1 MLGLLIVSDWHS
13 VGPKYGRGFATK
25 GVGGYQNMIRNYFL
39 TAWRNL
45 KKNKLN
51 AIVNILGLTVAF
63 SCCILLF
70 LTVYREF
77 SYDDFQQN
85 KAHLYKVYGV
95 TYDPGG
101 DQKGDDMSYPMGPAI
116 KAEVP
121 GVAKVSSIM
130 NGGAGIRYRGKEIDK
145 GISLVDNDFFSMFS
159 FPVLSGDKVAPL
171 GDPGKVVINESM
183 ATALFGKEFPVGKI
197 VGVKITG
204 EWKDLM
210 VSAVIADV
218 PSNSSIRYSILARI
232 ELNSSY
238 PELKNDWDAQNHP
251 VYVQAAS
258 GVTQQQLEKSM
269 RQLVKRHHLVN
280 DEKLKSEGYRHD
292 ANGDFLTY
300 KFLPFDALH
309 YDTELGTGNTISKS
323 YLYILVIIAIVVMAI
338 ACFNFIN
345 LNVARAFTRAREVGI
360 RKTIGAGKKQIFSQ
374 LWTESLLLC
383 LIAIIMAVLITLT
396 VLQPFNTLF
405 TEKLELNALL
415 QPSVLI
421 ITLTGVLLVS
431 FLAGGY
437 PAWLVSRFQVV
448 EILKGKVSVNR
459 ASWLRN
465 GLITLQFVM
474 ASLLICGTIVIYG
487 QFEHLR
493 TASLGYDQESII
505 SIPVRRAEN
514 TPRYLTEL
522 RAKLAS
528 QPQVISMSGSSVNVG
543 IGEDG
548 SQSQHSIG
556 FDWQGK
562 SIMTDVITVDYDF
575 LKTMGIK
582 PVAGRDFSPAYPSD
596 TSASTNTVVV
606 TESMARQFGV
616 KDAVGLSFY
625 SDSARPKWNIIGVI
639 PDIRFSS
646 MRVGQNPLSLRIR
659 KGQSLDYILVKVRT
673 DNPLRAMDLVSAT
686 YKAIEPD
693 SEVKPSYLTENT
705 RRWYDR
711 EQRLSSIFC
720 SAAVIAVLLSCLG
733 LFAIVSLVMEQRR
746 KEIGVRKVLGASLS
760 QIAGLLSKDFVKLVI
775 LAFLLATPIA
785 WYSLSKWLENF
796 TYHISI
802 GWWIFPAAGVVTLV
816 IAMVTIS
823 FQTIR
828 AALTNPV
835 ENLRSE

>member
-1 MLGLLIVSDWHS
+1 M
-13 VGPKYGRGFATK
+13 VGPLLRKVSEETTK
-25 GVGGYQNMIRNYFL
+25 MIRNYFL

-45 KKNKLN
+45 VKNKLN
-51 AIVNILGLTVAF
+51 ATVNILGLTVAF
-63 SCCILLF
+63 ACCILLF

-85 KAHLYKVYGV
+85 RDRLYKVYGMSF
-95 TYDPGG
+95 DPTG
-101 DQKGDDMSYPMGPAI
+101 DERWDDMSYPIGPAI
-116 KAEVP
+116 KTEVP
-121 GVAKVSSIM
+121 GVAKLSSIM
-130 NGGAGIRYRGKEIDK
+130 NGGSGIRYRSKEINK

-159 FPVLSGDKVAPL
+159 FPILSGEKVAPL
-171 GDPGKVVINESM
+171 ADPGNVVINESV
-183 ATALFGKEFPVGKI
+183 ATALFGKEFPVGKM

-204 EWKDLM
+204 EWKELM
-210 VSAVIADV
+210 VSAVIADM
-218 PSNSSIRYSILARI
+218 PSNSSIRYNILARI
-232 ELNSSY
+232 ELNRNY
-238 PELKNDWDAQNHP
+238 PELKNNWDAQHHP
-251 VYVQAAS
+251 VYVQAAP
-258 GVTQQQLEKSM
+258 GVTPKQLEKGM
-269 RQLVKRHHLVN
+269 RQLVKSHHLVN
-280 DEKLKSEGYRHD
+280 DEKLKNEGYRRD
-292 ANGDFLTY
+292 ANGDYLTY
-300 KFLPFDALH
+300 KFLPFDDLH
-309 YDTELGTGNTISKS
+309 FNSVLGAGNTISKS

-360 RKTIGAGKKQIFSQ
+360 RKTVGAGKKQIFLQ

-383 LIAIIMAVLITLT
+383 LIAIILAVLITLS
-396 VLQPFNTLF
+396 VLEPFNTLF
-405 TEKLELNALL
+405 SEKLELKALL

-465 GLITLQFVM
+465 GLITFQFVM
-474 ASLLICGTIVIYG
+474 ASLLICGTMVIYG

-493 TASLGYDQESII
+493 TASLGFEQESII
-505 SIPVRRAEN
+505 SIPVRRPEN
-514 TPRYLTEL
+514 AFRYISEL
-522 RAKLAS
+522 RAKLQS
-528 QPQVISMSGSSVNVG
+528 QPQVISVSGSSVNVG
-543 IGEDG
+543 IGQDG
-548 SQSQHSIG
+548 SQSQHAIG
-556 FDWQGK
+556 FDWQSK
-562 SIMTDVITVDYDF
+562 SIMTDIITVDYDF

-582 PVAGRDFSPAYPSD
+582 PVAGREFSRDYPSD
-596 TSASTNTVVV
+596 TSALTNTVVV
-606 TESMARQFGV
+606 TETMARQFGV
-616 KDAVGLSFY
+616 KDVVGLSFY
-625 SDSARPKWNIIGVI
+625 SDSAKPKWKIIGVI

-646 MRVGQNPLSLRIR
+646 MREKLGALTLQIR
-659 KGQSLDYILVKVRT
+659 KYQALDYILVKVRT
-673 DNPLRAMDLVSAT
+673 DNPLKAMNLVST
-686 YKAIEPD
+686 SYKAIEPD
-693 SEVKPSYLTENT
+693 NEVKPSYLTENT

-760 QIAGLLSKDFVKLVI
+760 QITGLVSRDFVKLVI
-775 LAFLLATPIA
+775 LAFVLATPIA
-785 WYSLSKWLENF
+785 WFALSKWLENF

-802 GWWIFPAAGVVTLV
+802 GWWIFPVAGLATLA
-816 IAMVTIS
+816 IAMATIS

-828 AALTNPV
+828 AALANPV

>member
-1 MLGLLIVSDWHS
+1 MVDPLLRKASED
-13 VGPKYGRGFATK
+13 TT
-25 GVGGYQNMIRNYFL
+25 QMIRNYFL

-51 AIVNILGLTVAF
+51 ATVNILGLTVAF
-63 SCCILLF
+63 TCCILLF

-85 KAHLYKVYGV
+85 KDRLYKVYGV
-95 TYDPGG
+95 TYDPSG

-116 KAEVP
+116 KTEVP

-130 NGGAGIRYRGKEIDK
+130 NGGSGIRYRGKEIDK
-145 GISLVDNDFFSMFS
+145 GISLVDNDFFNMFS
-159 FPVLSGDKVAPL
+159 FPILSGDKVAPL
-171 GDPGKVVINESM
+171 GDPGKVVINESI
-183 ATALFGKEFPVGKI
+183 ATALFDKEFPVGKM
-197 VGVKITG
+197 VEVKITG
-204 EWKDLM
+204 EWKNLM
-210 VSAVIADV
+210 VSAVIADA

-238 PELKNDWDAQNHP
+238 PELKNVWDAQHHP
-251 VYVQAAS
+251 VYIQAAS
-258 GVTQQQLEKSM
+258 GITQQQLEKSM

-300 KFLPFDALH
+300 KFLSFDALH
-309 YDTELGTGNTISKS
+309 FDTELGAGNTISKS

-360 RKTIGAGKKQIFSQ
+360 RKTIGAGKKQIFLQ

-383 LIAIIMAVLITLT
+383 LIAILLAVLIALA

-405 TEKLELNALL
+405 TEKLELKALL

-465 GLITLQFVM
+465 GLITFQFVM

-493 TASLGYDQESII
+493 TASLGFEQESII

-522 RAKLAS
+522 RAKLQS

-556 FDWQGK
+556 FDWQSK

-582 PVAGRDFSPAYPSD
+582 PVAGRDFSPAFPSD
-596 TSASTNTVVV
+596 TSALTNTVVV

-616 KDAVGLSFY
+616 KDVLGLSFY
-625 SDSARPKWNIIGVI
+625 SDSAKPKWNIIGVI

-659 KGQSLDYILVKVRT
+659 KGQALDYILVKVRT
-673 DNPLRAMDLVSAT
+673 DNPLKAMNLVSAT

-693 SEVKPSYLTENT
+693 NEVKPSYLTENT

-760 QIAGLLSKDFVKLVI
+760 QIAGLLSRDFVKLVI
-775 LAFLLATPIA
+775 LAFVLATPIA
-785 WYSLSKWLENF
+785 WYALSKWLENF

-802 GWWIFPAAGVVTLV
+802 GWWIFPVAGLVTLF
-816 IAMVTIS
+816 IAMATIS

-828 AALTNPV
+828 AALANPV

>member
-1 MLGLLIVSDWHS
+1 MVGRLLRKASE
-13 VGPKYGRGFATK
+13 GTK
-25 GVGGYQNMIRNYFL
+25 MIRNYFL

-51 AIVNILGLTVAF
+51 ATVNILGLTVAF
-63 SCCILLF
+63 TCCILLF

-77 SYDDFQQN
+77 SYDDFQLN

-95 TYDPGG
+95 TYDPNG

-121 GVAKVSSIM
+121 GVVKVSSIM
-130 NGGAGIRYRGKEIDK
+130 NGGSGIRYRGKEIDK

-159 FPVLSGDKVAPL
+159 FPILSGDKAAPL
-171 GDPGKVVINESM
+171 GDPGKVVINESV

-204 EWKDLM
+204 QWKDLM
-210 VSAVIADV
+210 VSAVIEDA
-218 PSNSSIRYSILARI
+218 PSNSSIRCNILARI
-232 ELNSSY
+232 ELNGNY
-238 PELKNDWDAQNHP
+238 PELKNVWDAQHHP

-269 RQLVKRHHLVN
+269 RQLVRRHHLVN

-292 ANGDFLTY
+292 VNGDFLTY
-300 KFLPFDALH
+300 KFLPFEALH
-309 YDTELGTGNTISKS
+309 FDTELGTGNTISKS
-323 YLYILVIIAIVVMAI
+323 YLYILVIIAIVVMVI

-360 RKTIGAGKKQIFSQ
+360 RKTIGAGKRQIFLQ

-383 LIAIIMAVLITLT
+383 LIAITLAVLITLT
-396 VLQPFNTLF
+396 VLRPFNTLF
-405 TEKLELNALL
+405 TEKLELKALL

-437 PAWLVSRFQVV
+437 PAWLVARFQVV
-448 EILKGKVSVNR
+448 EILKGKISVNR

-465 GLITLQFVM
+465 GLITFQFVM
-474 ASLLICGTIVIYG
+474 ASLLICGTMVIYG
-487 QFEHLR
+487 QFEHLQN
-493 TASLGYDQESII
+493 ASLGFEQESII

-522 RAKLAS
+522 RAKLGS

-548 SQSQHSIG
+548 SQSQHSVG
-556 FDWQGK
+556 FDWQGR
-562 SIMTDVITVDYDF
+562 SIMTDVLTVDYDF

-596 TSASTNTVVV
+596 TSALTNTVVV
-606 TESMARQFGV
+606 TESMARQFGL
-616 KDAVGLSFY
+616 KDVLGLSFY
-625 SDSARPKWNIIGVI
+625 PDSSKPKWNIIGVI

-646 MRVGQNPLSLRIR
+646 MRAGQNPLSLRIR

-673 DNPLRAMDLVSAT
+673 DNPINAMTLVSAA
-686 YKAIEPD
+686 YKTIEPD
-693 SEVKPSYLTENT
+693 NEIKPSYLTENT

-720 SAAVIAVLLSCLG
+720 SAAVIAILLSCLG

-746 KEIGVRKVLGASLS
+746 KEIGVRKVLGASLP
-760 QIAGLLSKDFVKLVI
+760 QITRLLSGDFVKLVI
-775 LAFLLATPIA
+775 LAFVLATPIA
-785 WYSLSKWLENF
+785 WYALSKWLENF
-796 TYHISI
+796 IYHISI
-802 GWWIFPAAGVVTLV
+802 GWWIFPTAGVVTLF
-816 IAMVTIS
+816 IAMATIS
-823 FQTIR
+823 LQTIR
-828 AALTNPV
+828 AALANPV